1 MQRKK
6 KLGEKV
12 TKLLRLGYT
21 PTEITQRMAV
31 SYNYAWKLKKDLEAA
46 AKEGLT
52 EVKRVVGTMERKVPS
67 GPATVVRHTAQNE
80 AIARIASNRHEVPE
94 HQQHLITEHE
104 WDGYHER
111 VWCVH
116 GIDQLGEMC
125 EVCYPETVAKPKP
138 GEYVEVQGAKSAQ
151 EIDAILNARAANYG
165 SFATQAKIAQRLK
178 HVAHTAAGE
187 QGKAFAHDQAEALD
201 MIFGKIARIVNG
213 DPNHLDSWIDI
224 AGYATLVADRLQ
236 GKSR

>member
-1 MQRKK
+1 MTKK
-6 KLGEKV
+6 SKAEAII
-12 TKLLRLGYT
+12 KLLKKGYS

-31 SYNYAWKLKKDLEAA
+31 SYNYAWKLKKDLEKAA
-46 AKEGLT
+46 G
-52 EVKRVVGTMERKVPS
+52 EVIDEAKRVVGTMERKVAG

-80 AIARIASNRHEVPE
+80 AIARVAANRHEVPE

-111 VWCVH
+111 VWCKH

-138 GEYVEVQGAKSAQ
+138 GEFIQADTNV
-151 EIDAILNARAANYG
+151 DAILNTRASSYG

-187 QGKAFAHDQAEALD
+187 QDKTFAHDQAEALD

-213 DPNHLDSWIDI
+213 DPNHIDSWVDI
-224 AGYATLVADRLQ
+224 AGYATLVSDRLQ
-236 GKSR
+236 GKVR